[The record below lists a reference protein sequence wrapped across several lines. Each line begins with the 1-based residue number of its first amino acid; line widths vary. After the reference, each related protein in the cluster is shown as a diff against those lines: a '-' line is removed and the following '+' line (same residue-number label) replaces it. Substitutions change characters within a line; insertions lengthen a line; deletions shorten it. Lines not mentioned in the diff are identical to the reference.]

1 MIAKRNY
8 NKRNFKNI
16 SNKKKDYIGNYRLLS
31 KLDLNKC
38 KTTSDEKIDINNQ
51 YSNSISNANSKKY
64 GMERKVLDDR
74 IDNYGTKIND
84 TITRKDGEL
93 KETNVFNEQGNVA
106 ETHHEETFNIDSA
119 AQGRQNKTYA
129 EKTKYGDPTTDIR
142 VTDGDNTKDYQLK
155 YEKDPQSN
163 VDSLSNPK
171 YSGGDKVAPSD
182 QVDDIKRTA
191 SNKTN
196 TENKDYAHT
205 SENTYDKISSEDGKV
220 NSDPLTR
227 DEAIELTEKA
237 RKGEKIEY
245 KHAEEK
251 RNIQFRNQLLKST
264 LLGGA
269 FAAGGALLSEVVKL
283 IDNGGDLTEEEFIQ
297 GFLNVAGAGIDGA
310 SKSALAVSLHY
321 LGKNIGSSILSN
333 PYVGGG
339 IAVITIDTLKSL
351 YKFATGKIN
360 NIELIGEVS
369 KNIIQTTSVSVG
381 AFAGSA
387 LASSISSLVISNMA
401 MSAAAAAT
409 FTTVATVVGSVLG
422 GLAFGLTTAYLIDL
436 DSKAGI
442 EIAKRDIEE
451 AYEEFKKDANLYKL
465 VDKIGTQRDWEFSI
479 INLITGG
486 GIFSQISECCM
497 RSNELKNISSNLDKQ
512 YGYIDE
518 AERRAI
524 NIIKE
529 KAAIIEDEMKQKFC
543 VNVKY
548 MFKNDVI
555 KMHNDLMDFLNAK
568 RNMFVLNE
576 QKYINELKC
585 IDEQNAALQE
595 RAYRDELF
603 YNEVNNLIDMIDK
616 SDIEVKE
623 NIISVLAHIASKK
636 FAENLNAD
644 IDYFNELLIE
654 ENIIKI

>member
-1 MIAKRNY
+1 MIDKINY
-8 NKRNFKNI
+8 NKTNLKNI
-16 SNKKKDYIGNYRLLS
+16 SSKNMDYIGNDEFISELN
-31 KLDLNKC
+31 LNKY
-38 KTTSDEKIDINNQ
+38 KSASDEKIDINNQ

-64 GMERKVLDDR
+64 SMKREVLDNR
-74 IDNYGTKIND
+74 IDNYDDEINN
-84 TITRKDGEL
+84 TITRKDGGL
-93 KETNVFNEQGNVA
+93 KETSVLNEQGNVS
-106 ETHHEETFNIDSA
+106 ETHHKETFNIDSA
-119 AQGRQNKTYA
+119 AQGRENKTHA

-155 YEKDPQSN
+155 YEKDPKSN

-182 QVDDIKRTA
+182 QVDDIKRIA

-205 SENTYDKISSEDGKV
+205 SENTYDRISSEDGKV

-245 KHAEEK
+245 KYADEK

-269 FAAGGALLSEVVKL
+269 FAAGGALFGEIMKL
-283 IDNGGDLTEEEFIQ
+283 IDNGGNLTEDEFIQ
-297 GFLNVAGAGIDGA
+297 GFFNVVSAGVDGA

-339 IAVITIDTLKSL
+339 IAVVTIDTLKSL
-351 YKFATGKIN
+351 YKFAIGQIN
-360 NIELIGEVS
+360 DIELIGDVS
-369 KNIIQTTSVSVG
+369 KNIIQTTTTSVG
-381 AFAGSA
+381 AFAGST
-387 LASSISSLVISNMA
+387 LASSISSLVISNMT

-409 FTTVATVVGSVLG
+409 FSTIATVVGSVLG

-451 AYEEFKKDANLYKL
+451 AYEEFKKDKNLYQL
-465 VDKIGTQRDWEFSI
+465 VDKIGTQKDWEFSI
-479 INLITGG
+479 KSLILFGG
-486 GIFSQISECCM
+486 TFAQISECCT
-497 RSNELKNISSNLDKQ
+497 RSQGLKNISSHLDKQ
-512 YGYIDE
+512 YSYIDE

-524 NIIKE
+524 NNIKE
-529 KAAIIEDEMKQKFC
+529 KAAIIEDDMKQKFYA
-543 VNVKY
+543 NVKH
-548 MFKNDVI
+548 MFQNDVVEL
-555 KMHNDLMDFLNAK
+555 HNDLMNFLNAK
-568 RNMFVLNE
+568 RNILALNE
-576 QKYINELKC
+576 KKYINELKC
-585 IDEQNAALQE
+585 IDEDNAALQE

-603 YNEVNNLIDMIDK
+603 YDEVNNLIEMIEK

-623 NIISVLAHIASKK
+623 NIIGVLAYIASEK
-636 FAENLNAD
+636 FSENLNSD
-644 IDYFNELLIE
+644 IRDFYELLIE
-654 ENIIKI
+654 DNIINI

>member
-1 MIAKRNY
+1 MIYKRNY
-8 NKRNFKNI
+8 NKKKLENRNIN
-16 SNKKKDYIGNYRLLS
+16 KDYIGNDEFVSELN
-31 KLDLNKC
+31 LNKY
-38 KTTSDEKIDINNQ
+38 KTASDEKIDINNQ

-64 GMERKVLDDR
+64 SDERECLDGR
-74 IDNYGTKIND
+74 INNFDDKIKD
-84 TITRKDGEL
+84 TITRKDGQL
-93 KETNVFNEQGNVA
+93 KETNASSEGGVVA
-106 ETHHEETFNIDSA
+106 ETFHEETFNIDST

-155 YEKDPQSN
+155 YGKDPKSN

-182 QVDDIKRTA
+182 QVDDIKRIA

-205 SENTYDKISSEDGKV
+205 SENTYDRISSEDGKV

-245 KHAEEK
+245 KYADEK

-269 FAAGGALLSEVVKL
+269 FAAGGALFGEIMKL
-283 IDNGGDLTEEEFIQ
+283 IDNGGNLTEEEFIQ
-297 GFLNVAGAGIDGA
+297 GFLNVAGAGIDGS

-351 YKFATGKIN
+351 YKFATGKID

-369 KNIIQTTSVSVG
+369 KNIIQTTSTSLG
-381 AFAGSA
+381 AFSGSV

-442 EIAKRDIEE
+442 KIAKRDIEE
-451 AYEEFKKDANLYKL
+451 AYEEFKKDENLYKL
-465 VDKIGTQRDWEFSI
+465 VDKIGTQKDWVFSI
-479 INLITGG
+479 ISLIPGG
-486 GIFSQISECCM
+486 CVFSQISECCM
-497 RSNELKNISSNLDKQ
+497 RSQELKNISYNLDKQ
-512 YGYIDE
+512 YSYIDE

-524 NIIKE
+524 NNIKE
-529 KAAIIEDEMKQKFC
+529 KAAIIEDDMKQKFYTD
-543 VNVKY
+543 VKH

-555 KMHNDLMDFLNAK
+555 ELHNELMNFLNAK
-568 RNMFVLNE
+568 RNILALNE
-576 QKYINELKC
+576 KKYFNELKC
-585 IDEQNAALQE
+585 IDEENAALQE

-603 YNEVNNLIDMIDK
+603 YNEVNNLIDMIEK
-616 SDIEVKE
+616 SNIEVKE
-623 NIISVLAHIASKK
+623 NIISVLAHIASEK
-636 FAENLNAD
+636 FSENLNHD
-644 IDYFNELLIE
+644 IRDFYELLIE
-654 ENIIKI
+654 DNIVSI